1 MRQMRRVSGNI
12 LGTIALLVLVA
23 GFTGCKKAEVA
34 GNVLDN
40 FGKPLSGATV
50 TVDKTTFTTT
60 TDSNGSYSVGYVPGK
75 VLVSISKPG
84 YLSQNLDLD
93 IATETR
99 YPAQTLTL
107 YKLPAERG
115 IFYYGPSDYISLPQG
130 NMSSSNATF
139 TFMVG
144 WSPTTSSVTGNFVA
158 INGGTELTFLSTDK
172 RDIKLYSVKP
182 EGVFAVTNGVTG
194 SVTAT
199 VYNDNIAHITPGISV
214 RKATLSSGKYAFIDM
229 YGFDGGKVA
238 YLFEVK

>member
-40 FGKPLSGATV
+40 FGKPLPGATV

-107 YKLPAERG
+107 YKLPAARG
-115 IFYYGPSDYISLPQG
+115 IYYYGPSDYIRLPQG
-130 NMSSSNATF
+130 RTSLSNAWPPGSGT
-139 TFMVG
+139 
-144 WSPTTSSVTGNFVA
+144 WSVIGSFVA
-158 INGGTELTFLSTDK
+158 INGGTELTFLSTDQ

-182 EGVFAVTNGVTG
+182 NGVFSVTNDRMSTEE
-194 SVTAT
+194 T
-199 VYNDNIAHITPGISV
+199 VYQDNVAHITPGIAV
-214 RKATLSSGKYAFIDM
+214 RKATLPPGKYAFV
-229 YGFDGGKVA
+229 FWLEPWDGA